1 MLLDFKVENYKS
13 FQDEV
18 SFSMIPAP
26 KQKGLDYSICEEV
39 IDKRKINAICSSVIY
54 GPNAAGKTNIIGAM
68 DTMRTIV
75 LRGNI
80 LNINE
85 SYPNEAANYLELI
98 PNNKLTERKPVKFSI
113 SFTEEGFHVEYSFS
127 MNIGFFLEKDF
138 ERNIEEEILNVNGI
152 NIFKRKQNEL
162 KFNNSKK
169 FFELLEENF
178 KEFNKLSEVAVNSL
192 NQNELF
198 LMNGFKLI
206 ISRKLAELIQNWF
219 KNKFMVIYKANA
231 LELIRRFEDTDS
243 PGFYVE
249 KTTTEAAKIFGL
261 NSNAVGYMISDED
274 QKTRLCSVLDDQS
287 SNQKVIINAKT
298 FESYGT
304 IRFINL
310 FPLVIKAM
318 YTGGTLIID
327 EFDASIHPMALMNII
342 NIFHDDEINIHHA
355 QLIFDTHNPIFLNS
369 NLFRRDEIKFVE
381 RDEGNFKSDL
391 YSLSDFGTSG
401 KNGVRKSEDYM
412 KNYFISRYGAISNID
427 FTSVFKELISKEGE
441 A

>member
-1 MLLDFKVENYKS
+1 MLLEFKTENYKS
-13 FQDEV
+13 FQDEI

-26 KQKGLDYSICEEV
+26 KQKGLDYSVFEEV
-39 IDKRKINAICSSVIY
+39 IDKKKINAICSSVIY
-54 GPNAAGKTNIIGAM
+54 GPNASGKTNIIGAM
-68 DTMRTIV
+68 DTMRAIV

-80 LNINE
+80 LNVNE

-98 PNNKLTERKPVKFSI
+98 PNNKLTERRPVKFFI
-113 SFTEEGFHVEYSFS
+113 AFTEDGYHIEYSFS

-138 ERNIEEEILNVNGI
+138 KRYIERETLNINGKKIFDRGLEKFELNY
-152 NIFKRKQNEL
+152 
-162 KFNNSKK
+162 SKK
-169 FFELLEENF
+169 IPGLSNINF
-178 KEFNKLSEVAVNSL
+178 KESNNLHEVILNSL
-192 NQNELF
+192 NDSELF

-206 ISRKLAELIQNWF
+206 ISRQLVELIQNWF
-219 KNKFMVIYKANA
+219 KNKFMVVYKANA
-231 LELIRRFEDTDS
+231 VELIRRFEDTDS

-249 KTTTEAAKIFGL
+249 KTTSEAAKIFGL

-274 QKTRLCSVLDDQS
+274 QKTKLCSVLDDQNS
-287 SNQKVIINAKT
+287 DQKIIINAKT

-342 NIFHDDEINIHHA
+342 NIFHDDEINVHHA

-369 NLFRRDEIKFVE
+369 NLFRRDEIKFIE
-381 RDEGNFKSDL
+381 RDENNFKSDL
-391 YSLSDFGTSG
+391 YSLSDFGTAG
-401 KNGVRKSEDYM
+401 KNGVRKNEDYM
-412 KNYFISRYGAISNID
+412 KNYFISRYGAINDID
-427 FTSVFKELISKEGE
+427 FSPVFRELISKKEE
-441 A
+441 D